1 MLLRAIVSSA
11 GRPRGLV
18 RPLASLR
25 HRPVS
30 SQPHQSPHDAD
41 GTPPLGN
48 NKADADSNSD
58 SDSDGDSS
66 VLVERRPI
74 PGHNAGYL
82 VVTLNRPKHTNA
94 LDVQMLHEL
103 QGVFDTLPGDKSVR
117 CVILTG
123 AGHAFCG
130 GHDLYQMDSARG
142 NKAVFERMFARCSRC
157 VRAWVWMDGWMHF
170 SLSRGLP

>member
-30 SQPHQSPHDAD
+30 SQPNQSPHDSDA
-41 GTPPLGN
+41 TPPLGS
-48 NKADADSNSD
+48 KADADNNS
-58 SDSDGDSS
+58 DSS

-82 VVTLNRPKHTNA
+82 VVTLNRPKQTNA

-157 VRAWVWMDGWMHF
+157 VRAWVWMDGCIPP
-170 SLSRGLP
+170 SRGAFPKNSLHRY